1 MAEAEE
7 FSTRLSKLVE
17 RPTYFS
23 GGHRLCAGC
32 NAGVMARLATMA
44 FIRPTVVV
52 QATGCLEVASTVYPF
67 SAWKVP
73 WLHCAFENAAAT
85 ASGVEAAF
93 CTMQKKGIRNKDEKI
108 DIVIIG
114 GDGGTYDIG
123 IQSLSGAL
131 ERGHDLLYICYNNGA
146 YMNTGVQRSGAT
158 PRLAS
163 TTTSPAGS
171 VIPGKMEFP
180 KDLTAI
186 VVAHDSVKF
195 AATTTT
201 AHSRDLIGKV
211 RTALD
216 VDGPTFLLVDSPCQR
231 GWRFDSALG
240 LEMNRLAVETCVF
253 PVYTID
259 RRSGKEEWKLDTPS
273 RKIAK
278 KPELKKPVEDYMK
291 PQGRFRHIFRRSDGS
306 ELIKQVQEFY
316 DRKWADLLHKCGY

>member
-1 MAEAEE
+1 MQTTEE
-7 FSTRLSKLVE
+7 FSTKLSKLVE

-32 NAGVMARLATMA
+32 NAGVMARLVTMA
-44 FIRPTVVV
+44 FTRPTIVVN
-52 QATGCLEVASTVYPF
+52 ATGCLEVASTIYPY

-73 WLHCAFENAAAT
+73 WIHCAFENAAAT
-85 ASGVEAAF
+85 ASGIEAAF
-93 CTMQKKGIRNKDEKI
+93 RAMHKRGQRSRDEII
-108 DIVIIG
+108 DIIAFA

-123 IQSLSGAL
+123 LQALSGAL
-131 ERGHDLLYICYNNGA
+131 ERGHDFLYICYNNGA
-146 YMNTGVQRSGAT
+146 YMNTGIQRSGAT
-158 PRLAS
+158 PRFAA

-195 AATTTT
+195 AGTTTT
-201 AHSRDLIGKV
+201 AHPRDLIKKV
-211 RTALD
+211 RDALD

-231 GWRFDSALG
+231 GWRMDASMG
-240 LEMNRLAVETCVF
+240 MEMSRLAVETCIF

-259 RRSGKEEWKLDTPS
+259 RREGKEVWKLDVPS
-273 RKIAK
+273 RKIAR

-291 PQGRFRHIFRRSDGS
+291 PQGRFRHIFKRSDKD
-306 ELIKQVQEFY
+306 ELIKQVQDFY
-316 DRKWADLLHKCGY
+316 DQKWESLLAKCGY

>member
-1 MAEAEE
+1 MTEAEE
-7 FSTRLSKLVE
+7 LSTKYSKLVE

-32 NAGVMARLATMA
+32 NAGIMARLVTMA
-44 FIRPTVVV
+44 FTRPAVVV
-52 QATGCLEVASTVYPF
+52 QATGCLEVASTIYPF

-85 ASGVEAAF
+85 ASGVEAAYR
-93 CTMQKKGIRNKDEKI
+93 TMRKKGIRSKDEKI
-108 DIVIIG
+108 DVVIFA

-123 IQSLSGAL
+123 LQSLSGAL

-146 YMNTGVQRSGAT
+146 YMNTGIQRSGAT
-158 PRLAS
+158 PRFAS

-186 VVAHDSVKF
+186 VVAHDTVQF

-201 AHSRDLIGKV
+201 AHPRDLIGKV
-211 RTALD
+211 RAALD

-231 GWRFDSALG
+231 GWRIDASLG
-240 LEMNRLAVETCVF
+240 LEMNRLAVETCFF
-253 PVYTID
+253 PVYTVD
-259 RRSGKEEWKLDTPS
+259 RRNGKEEWKLDTPS
-273 RKIAK
+273 RKIARR
-278 KPELKKPVEDYMK
+278 PELKKPIVDYMK
-291 PQGRFRHIFRRSDGS
+291 PQGRFRHIFRRQDGK
-306 ELIKQVQEFY
+306 ELIEQMQAFIDK
-316 DRKWADLLHKCGY
+316 KWEALLVKCGY

>member
-1 MAEAEE
+1 MQTTEE
-7 FSTRLSKLVE
+7 FSTKLSKLVE

-32 NAGVMARLATMA
+32 NAGVMARLVTMA
-44 FIRPTVVV
+44 FTRPTIIVN
-52 QATGCLEVASTVYPF
+52 ATGCLEVASTIYPY

-73 WLHCAFENAAAT
+73 WIHCAFENAAAT
-85 ASGVEAAF
+85 ASGIEAAF
-93 CTMQKKGIRNKDEKI
+93 RTMHKRGQRNKDETI
-108 DIVIIG
+108 DIIAFA

-123 IQSLSGAL
+123 LQALSGAL
-131 ERGHDLLYICYNNGA
+131 ERGHDFLYICYNNGA
-146 YMNTGVQRSGAT
+146 YMNTGIQRSGAT
-158 PRLAS
+158 PRFAA

-201 AHSRDLIGKV
+201 AHPRDLIKKV
-211 RTALD
+211 RDALD

-231 GWRFDSALG
+231 GWRMDASMG
-240 LEMNRLAVETCVF
+240 MEMSRLAVETCIF

-259 RRSGKEEWKLDTPS
+259 RREGKEVWKLDIPS
-273 RKIAK
+273 RKIAR

-291 PQGRFRHIFRRSDGS
+291 PQGRFRHIFKRSDKD
-306 ELIKQVQEFY
+306 ELIKQVQDFY
-316 DRKWADLLHKCGY
+316 DQKWESLLAKCGY